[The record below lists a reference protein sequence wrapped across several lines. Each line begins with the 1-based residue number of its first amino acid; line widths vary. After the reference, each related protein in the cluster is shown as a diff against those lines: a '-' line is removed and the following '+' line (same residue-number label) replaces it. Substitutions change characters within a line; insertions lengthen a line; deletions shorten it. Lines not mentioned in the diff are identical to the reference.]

1 MLRTL
6 FSQTQ
11 SSRRLFLIPGPQDAR
26 HTSQASLMTR
36 TEQSLSAASTL
47 DDQCDLGP
55 DGADGGSW
63 GQVTP
68 RSPTFNGF
76 VTH

>member
-6 FSQTQ
+6 FSQ
-11 SSRRLFLIPGPQDAR
+11 SSRRLELTSGPQDAR
-26 HTSQASLMTR
+26 DTRQASLMTR

-55 DGADGGSW
+55 NGADGGSW
-63 GQVTP
+63 GQVPP
-68 RSPTFNGF
+68 RGRSFLSLGK
-76 VTH
+76 